1 MDTRVITCEITR
13 QESSEGIPY
22 KEVYQVP
29 FRNGMTILELF
40 RYIADEIDGS
50 FAFYEHSCKRGF
62 CGSCLV
68 KVNGK
73 KQLTCRTLISEKDVM
88 QTLKIEPALKI
99 SKDLWIL
106 E

>member
-1 MDTRVITCEITR
+1 MITCEITR
-13 QESSEGIPY
+13 QESSEASSY
-22 KEVYQVP
+22 KQVYQVP
-29 FRNGMTILELF
+29 FHHDMTILELF

-73 KQLTCRTLISEKDVM
+73 NQLTCRTLISENDIN
-88 QTLKIEPALKI
+88 QTLYIEPAMSV
-99 SKDLWIL
+99 SKDLWPL
-106 E
+106 K